1 MKNYIIFILFVA
13 LFFNLSCRKEK
24 VIDTVI
30 TISGVIK
37 NSKDTVLT
45 ISLGRLNKKIKLTKE
60 GRFSD
65 TLKVEKTKIYRMFFN
80 RSKSGFIFL
89 KNGYNLELTGDA
101 DNFFLG
107 FKYKGKGADS
117 NNLLIAQ
124 HNYSKETGS
133 PKSFLALDEA
143 GFKLRMERVNREIDS
158 ISSSYA
164 NADTVLI
171 NIAKKNKERFTY
183 VIENMYHQNYD
194 FE

>member
-89 KNGYNLELTGDA
+89 KNGYNLELTGDT
-101 DNFFLG
+101 DNFFLCLC
-107 FKYKGKGADS
+107 F
-117 NNLLIAQ
+117 
-124 HNYSKETGS
+124 
-133 PKSFLALDEA
+133 
-143 GFKLRMERVNREIDS
+143 
-158 ISSSYA
+158 
-164 NADTVLI
+164 
-171 NIAKKNKERFTY
+171 
-183 VIENMYHQNYD
+183 
-194 FE
+194 